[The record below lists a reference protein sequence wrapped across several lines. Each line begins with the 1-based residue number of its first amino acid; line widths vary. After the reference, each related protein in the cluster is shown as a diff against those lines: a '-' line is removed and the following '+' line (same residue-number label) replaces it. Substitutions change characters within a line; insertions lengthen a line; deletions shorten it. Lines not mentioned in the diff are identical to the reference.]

1 MLAYILDQKLLNRKL
16 SFWLPF
22 RAMQYE
28 NKKNYAYI
36 KELKIDYGD
45 KAFDR
50 NQLES
55 ELATRINKIE
65 LRRLEDDLDLLE

>member
-1 MLAYILDQKLLNRKL
+1 
-16 SFWLPF
+16 
-22 RAMQYE
+22 MQYE